1 MSALTHFSLFSGIGG
16 IDLAAEAAGFTT
28 VCQCEWADFPMEV
41 LKKHWPQ
48 VPKFRDITTV
58 TKEAFFEKTGQETTT
73 LISGGFPCQPFSSAG
88 KQRGFEDER
97 YLWPEMLRVIRELH
111 PSWVLGENVAGFI
124 HLGLDKTVFD
134 LEQAGYA
141 VRVFVLP
148 AVAVG
153 AWHERKR
160 TFIIG
165 HAASH
170 APCQRHGGCGENC
183 RCADDPDREL
193 PKIQSQR
200 NRMDGAAVMG
210 GLQTAGQPAGG
221 CETESRLGGMADGIP
236 PEMDGHSMWAKES
249 AQIPYLISDPPAN
262 VAKRLKT
269 LGNAVVPP
277 QVYPILRYI
286 AEIETGRCRNRQ
298 QGGDRIWNPLELFD
312 ALCSTDEVQRGK
324 EYSDVFE
331 LAARK
336 LGVAPEHC
344 IVFDDV
350 LPAIKSAKAA
360 RMLAGGIY
368 DKYSADQ
375 RTEIERIAD
384 IYLLD
389 FRQAPI
395 PHKEV

>member
-1 MSALTHFSLFSGIGG
+1 MSALTPPSLFSGIGG

-48 VPKFRDITTV
+48 VPKLRDITTV
-58 TKEAFFEKTGQETTT
+58 TKEAFFEKTGRETTT

-170 APCQRHGGCGENC
+170 APRQRHGGC
-183 RCADDPDREL
+183 
-193 PKIQSQR
+193 
-200 NRMDGAAVMG
+200 
-210 GLQTAGQPAGG
+210 
-221 CETESRLGGMADGIP
+221 ETEPRLGGMADGIP
-236 PEMDGHSMWAKES
+236 PEMDGHSMWAKEP

-298 QGGDRIWNPLELFD
+298 QGGDRIWNP
-312 ALCSTDEVQRGK
+312 
-324 EYSDVFE
+324 
-331 LAARK
+331 
-336 LGVAPEHC
+336 
-344 IVFDDV
+344 
-350 LPAIKSAKAA
+350 
-360 RMLAGGIY
+360 
-368 DKYSADQ
+368 
-375 RTEIERIAD
+375 
-384 IYLLD
+384 
-389 FRQAPI
+389 
-395 PHKEV
+395 

>member
-1 MSALTHFSLFSGIGG
+1 MKKQDEKPPHLFPGDSPASPFPAPGNNGDLRTNGIYGPKCSALSGNCTPLGC
-16 IDLAAEAAGFTT
+16 L
-28 VCQCEWADFPMEV
+28 
-41 LKKHWPQ
+41 
-48 VPKFRDITTV
+48 
-58 TKEAFFEKTGQETTT
+58 EK
-73 LISGGFPCQPFSSAG
+73 
-88 KQRGFEDER
+88 
-97 YLWPEMLRVIRELH
+97 
-111 PSWVLGENVAGFI
+111 NVAGFI

-193 PKIQSQR
+193 PKIQPQR

-236 PEMDGHSMWAKES
+236 PEMDGHSMWAKEP

-298 QGGDRIWNPLELFD
+298 QGGDRIWNP
-312 ALCSTDEVQRGK
+312 
-324 EYSDVFE
+324 
-331 LAARK
+331 
-336 LGVAPEHC
+336 
-344 IVFDDV
+344 
-350 LPAIKSAKAA
+350 
-360 RMLAGGIY
+360 
-368 DKYSADQ
+368 
-375 RTEIERIAD
+375 
-384 IYLLD
+384 
-389 FRQAPI
+389 
-395 PHKEV
+395 

>member
-1 MSALTHFSLFSGIGG
+1 MLIRITIRNNIIAGAIFKILSRSFYAEILAL
-16 IDLAAEAAGFTT
+16 
-28 VCQCEWADFPMEV
+28 Q
-41 LKKHWPQ
+41 
-48 VPKFRDITTV
+48 
-58 TKEAFFEKTGQETTT
+58 
-73 LISGGFPCQPFSSAG
+73 GFPAGLRDSYFIRDKSGYSEIQDNQTFSSAG

-165 HAASH
+165 HTASH
-170 APCQRHGGCGENC
+170 APCQRHGGCGEDC

-193 PKIQSQR
+193 PKIQPQR

-236 PEMDGHSMWAKES
+236 PEMDGHSMWAKEP

-298 QGGDRIWNPLELFD
+298 GGD
-312 ALCSTDEVQRGK
+312 AL
-324 EYSDVFE
+324 
-331 LAARK
+331 
-336 LGVAPEHC
+336 
-344 IVFDDV
+344 
-350 LPAIKSAKAA
+350 
-360 RMLAGGIY
+360 
-368 DKYSADQ
+368 
-375 RTEIERIAD
+375 
-384 IYLLD
+384 
-389 FRQAPI
+389 
-395 PHKEV
+395 